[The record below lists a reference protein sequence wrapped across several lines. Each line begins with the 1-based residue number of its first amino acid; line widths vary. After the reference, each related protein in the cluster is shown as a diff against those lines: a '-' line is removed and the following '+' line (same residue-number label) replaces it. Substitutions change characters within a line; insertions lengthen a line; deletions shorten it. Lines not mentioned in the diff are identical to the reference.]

1 MPQQFVEAHV
11 MHSLAPNKYR
21 IPTKEDLYKLKVG
34 DSVKVC
40 VENECFWVEITELS
54 KKLVTGRVDNDMVF
68 TDEHGLKYNDTVNF
82 AKKHIIEVEQLN
94 K

>member
-1 MPQQFVEAHV
+1 
-11 MHSLAPNKYR
+11 
-21 IPTKEDLYKLKVG
+21 
-34 DSVKVC
+34 VKVC

>member
-1 MPQQFVEAHV
+1 
-11 MHSLAPNKYR
+11 
-21 IPTKEDLYKLKVG
+21 
-34 DSVKVC
+34 
-40 VENECFWVEITELS
+40 
-54 KKLVTGRVDNDMVF
+54 MVF